1 MLVISRKK
9 NEKILIADNIEITI
23 LELGGK
29 RVRIGI
35 RAPKEVVIHTHLKSS
50 PPEPARSH
58 LRLIRTPLSMTGT

>member
-23 LELGGK
+23 LETGRN

-35 RAPKEVVIHTHLKSS
+35 RAPKEVVVHTHLKSS
-50 PPEPARSH
+50 PPAETRSH
-58 LRLIRTPLSMTGT
+58 LRLIRTSLDMTGT